1 MSRRPLCANPE
12 LQVLLAD
19 AEGWTLHVP
28 EQCPSAAYHRVVLS
42 IRSRTGRMV
51 EHRAE
56 VCVWH
61 AHVLAERHGAQIL
74 PTLASAS
81 P

>member
-1 MSRRPLCANPE
+1 MARRKLCANPD
-12 LQVLLAD
+12 LQVLLAA
-19 AEGWTLHVP
+19 AEGWALAAP
-28 EQCPSAAYHRVVLS
+28 EQCPSPAFHRVSLS
-42 IRSRTGRMV
+42 IRKRGRMGV
-51 EHRAE
+51 HLAE